1 MSLHQEEGLL
11 AYELQGAAVED
22 IWQRIVVIYNAA
34 MRARLIPIPSG
45 VWNVAVEDGRVDAH
59 SLRTVQDR
67 QNGHYGE
74 NGKIKVK
81 GLSMTI
87 LYSV

>member
-1 MSLHQEEGLL
+1 M
-11 AYELQGAAVED
+11 D
-22 IWQRIVVIYNAA
+22 DTWQRIVVIYNAA
-34 MRARLIPIPSG
+34 MRTRSIPIPSG
-45 VWNVAVEDGRVDAH
+45 VWNVAVEDGRVYAH
-59 SLRTVQDR
+59 SLRAVQDR

-74 NGKIKVK
+74 SEKIEVK